1 MRFIMDRDSAQQMPG
16 RPVPLDRLP
25 WPSSIDMMPQVWH
38 ALLTQLA
45 QAEEDVMKAVHIGM
59 MIALLS
65 PSLAHAADCVDAK
78 SAKAGFILAKPGI
91 RSEFRPVAGGM
102 VSVAN
107 TYESQSP
114 QKQFLF
120 AGLIE
125 VFRDSDTGR
134 LAMIP
139 FSDLRKLFPLKT
151 GAKSTIEFVEL
162 SPNKQ
167 PKSTKT
173 LTLVVKGKET
183 FSLGD
188 CKYNVL
194 AVNETFKNGAG
205 ETLDVFT
212 ALYAPDLQAAV
223 ARRYDEGTSKESVNG
238 YETIKPLAE

>member
-1 MRFIMDRDSAQQMPG
+1 MKTAPICAILAAIVILSA
-16 RPVPLDRLP
+16 
-25 WPSSIDMMPQVWH
+25 S
-38 ALLTQLA
+38 T
-45 QAEEDVMKAVHIGM
+45 
-59 MIALLS
+59 
-65 PSLAHAADCVDAK
+65 AHAAGCIDAK
-78 SAKAGFILAKPGI
+78 SAKNGFILARPGI
-91 RSEFRPVAGGM
+91 QSEFRPVGGGM

-107 TYESQSP
+107 TYASQSP

-139 FSDLRKLFPLKT
+139 FSDLRKLFPLKKGT
-151 GAKSTIEFVEL
+151 KGTIEFVEL
-162 SPNKQ
+162 SPSKQ

-194 AVNETFKNGAG
+194 AVQEIFKNGAG
-205 ETLDVFT
+205 ETLDAYTV
-212 ALYAPDLQAAV
+212 LYAPDLQAAL

>member
-1 MRFIMDRDSAQQMPG
+1 MARESA
-16 RPVPLDRLP
+16 VKT
-25 WPSSIDMMPQVWH
+25 VW
-38 ALLTQLA
+38 AGTMLTILLTA
-45 QAEEDVMKAVHIGM
+45 GT
-59 MIALLS
+59 
-65 PSLAHAADCVDAK
+65 AHGGTCVDAK
-78 SAKAGFILAKPGI
+78 SAKNGFILARPGI
-91 RSEFRPVAGGM
+91 QSEFRPAAGGM
-102 VSVAN
+102 ISVAN
-107 TYESQSP
+107 RYESQSP

-134 LAMIP
+134 VAMIP
-139 FSDLRKLFPLKT
+139 FSDLRKLFPLKA

-162 SPNKQ
+162 SPGKQ

-205 ETLDVFT
+205 ETLDAFT
-212 ALYAPDLQAAV
+212 ALYSPDLQAAL
-223 ARRYDEGTSKESVNG
+223 ARRYDEGTSAQSVNG

>member
-1 MRFIMDRDSAQQMPG
+1 
-16 RPVPLDRLP
+16 
-25 WPSSIDMMPQVWH
+25 
-38 ALLTQLA
+38 
-45 QAEEDVMKAVHIGM
+45 MKAAPIGM
-59 MIALLS
+59 MLAALLS
-65 PSLAHAADCVDAK
+65 AGVADAAGCIDAK
-78 SAKAGFILAKPGI
+78 SAKAGFVLEMPGI
-91 RSEFRPVAGGM
+91 RSEFRPAAGGM

-107 TYESQSP
+107 TYQSESP
-114 QKQFLF
+114 QTQFLF
-120 AGLIE
+120 GGLIE

-173 LTLVVKGKET
+173 LTLTVKGKEA

-194 AVNETFKNGAG
+194 AVKETFKNGAG
-205 ETLDVFT
+205 ETLDTFT
-212 ALYAPDLQAAV
+212 ALYSPDLQAAL
-223 ARRYDEGTSKESVNG
+223 ARRYDEGTSAESVNG
-238 YETIKPLAE
+238 YTKIKPLPN